1 VKKLIILKK
10 KTKKIFFF
18 KKIKINI
25 KNFVTKP
32 ENGGIPAIEN
42 NVKMTVIKKNCR
54 LPKLFNSFK
63 VLKNLKSNIK
73 IKLNIENNKVIYTII
88 FNKTILKPYSWKKF
102 SKFIII

>member
-1 VKKLIILKK
+1 MLKK
-10 KTKKIFFF
+10 KTKKRFFF
-18 KKIKINI
+18 KNININI

-42 NVKMTVIKKNCR
+42 KVNITVIKKNCK
-54 LPKLFNSFK
+54 LPKLFNSFR
-63 VLKNLKSNIK
+63 VLKNLKSNMN

-88 FNKTILKPYSWKKF
+88 FSKTILRPYSWKKF